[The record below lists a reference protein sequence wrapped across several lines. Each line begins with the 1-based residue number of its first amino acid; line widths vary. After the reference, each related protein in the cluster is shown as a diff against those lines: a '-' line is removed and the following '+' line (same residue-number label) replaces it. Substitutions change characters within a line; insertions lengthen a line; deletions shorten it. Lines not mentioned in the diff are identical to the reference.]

1 MKIVSLPM
9 LKDYLEKT
17 DTAQDS
23 LLSML
28 IDQTSKRVE
37 TYLNRQLVK
46 LARTQYFDAG
56 RKLYFLSA
64 YPIDLTAPF
73 VVTYNGTTYTRNT
86 DYFVWD
92 NESYVE
98 FSWTPTYWQPRQIS
112 ITWTGGYVE
121 SPIAE
126 VTGTDGLIYRCIAS
140 HIAAGDNK
148 PITGP
153 DYESYWTLAGST
165 GGSWVSGE
173 LYCDHSYLLGAPD
186 DLASAVMMQCAYVF
200 RKRKESGLASLS
212 YPDGS
217 KSWFDSGSSYRPIGR
232 GVTSF
237 LPEGEGVLKSYR
249 KLPTER

>member
-1 MKIVSLPM
+1 MKIVSIPM

-23 LLSML
+23 LLGML
-28 IDQTSKRVE
+28 LDMTSKRIE
-37 TYLNRQLVK
+37 TYLNRQLLKV
-46 LARTQYFDAG
+46 ARTQYFDAG

-64 YPIDLTAPF
+64 YPIDLSAPF
-73 VVTYNGTTYTRNT
+73 VVTYNGATYAKNT
-86 DYFVWD
+86 DYYVWD

-98 FSWTPTYWQPRQIS
+98 FAWTPTYFHPRQVS
-112 ITWTGGYVE
+112 ITWTGGYTE
-121 SPIAE
+121 SPISE
-126 VTGTDGLIYRCIAS
+126 VTGTDRNIYRCIAS
-140 HIAAGDNK
+140 HIAAGDNR

-153 DYESYWTLAGST
+153 SYESCWILAGTT
-165 GGSWVSGE
+165 GGTWTSGKQ
-173 LYCDHSYLLGAPD
+173 YCDHSYLSGAPD
-186 DLASAVMMQCAYVF
+186 DLVMAVMMQCAYVF

-237 LPEGEGVLKSYR
+237 LPEVEGVLKGYR
-249 KLPTER
+249 KMPTDR